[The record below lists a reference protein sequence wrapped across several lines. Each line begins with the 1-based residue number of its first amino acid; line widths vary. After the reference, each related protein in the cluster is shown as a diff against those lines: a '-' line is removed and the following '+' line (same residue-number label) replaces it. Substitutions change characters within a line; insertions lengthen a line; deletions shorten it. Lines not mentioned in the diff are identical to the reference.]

1 LLEKSAAPITP
12 ALNRAEAGERGGF
25 DLCFAGRVQNVELQ
39 SKIDRSS
46 SSREHAMHLSKL
58 VASAAPLI
66 SHNRNSSYACG
77 TGVFINEQ
85 LTLSVLTFGGCQ

>member
-1 LLEKSAAPITP
+1 LLQKSAAPITP
-12 ALNRAEAGERGGF
+12 ALNRAEAGECGF
-25 DLCFAGRVQNVELQ
+25 DLCSGGRVQNVELQ

-46 SSREHAMHLSKL
+46 CSREHVMHLSKL